1 MKINIPSQNRVHS
14 RTSNYFTS
22 PAILLRANTKHLI
35 SLLPLLFLER
45 NQKVTHSNKQAKY
58 EMCKNLISFYLA
70 TLEASETTEDVLER
84 REELEDVCPIGNA
97 HLTMVS
103 NQERF

>member
-58 EMCKNLISFYLA
+58 EMLFVQKSYFILLRD
-70 TLEASETTEDVLER
+70 SEGFRD
-84 REELEDVCPIGNA
+84 
-97 HLTMVS
+97 H
-103 NQERF
+103 

>member
-1 MKINIPSQNRVHS
+1 MYIVCFDC
-14 RTSNYFTS
+14 Y
-22 PAILLRANTKHLI
+22 LLKVI
-35 SLLPLLFLER
+35 DLLY
-45 NQKVTHSNKQAKY
+45 QSTHSKSTTYKQACWEIFFVK
-58 EMCKNLISFYLA
+58 KSYLA

-97 HLTMVS
+97 HLTMVF

>member
-1 MKINIPSQNRVHS
+1 MKKS
-14 RTSNYFTS
+14 
-22 PAILLRANTKHLI
+22 
-35 SLLPLLFLER
+35 
-45 NQKVTHSNKQAKY
+45 
-58 EMCKNLISFYLA
+58 YLA

-97 HLTMVS
+97 HLTMVF

>member
-1 MKINIPSQNRVHS
+1 M
-14 RTSNYFTS
+14 
-22 PAILLRANTKHLI
+22 
-35 SLLPLLFLER
+35 LLFSDLR
-45 NQKVTHSNKQAKY
+45 RLKIKCVLQ
-58 EMCKNLISFYLA
+58 KNLILSYLA